1 MSLFI
6 RVQTSFWTHRKT
18 MRLRARIGDSAFWLP
33 PRLWSYAAEN
43 QPDGNF
49 ADYSAQELAMLLG
62 YSEDAQAML
71 QALQELGFMD
81 GMEIHDWNEHN
92 AYHQTFADRAKKAAE
107 ARWRGQDKTRQDKKG
122 DKQCLNS
129 TQAMLQASDQSI
141 SKARGTIQDL
151 RSFCVEIGLLA
162 SDGDSCF
169 YKWEGN
175 GWKNGT
181 AAIKDWRMTIRSW
194 KSAGYLPSQRNE
206 KPKPK
211 ASVR

>member
-92 AYHQTFADRAKKAAE
+92 AYHQTFADRAKNTK
-107 ARWRGQDKTRQDKKG
+107 
-122 DKQCLNS
+122 
-129 TQAMLQASDQSI
+129 
-141 SKARGTIQDL
+141 
-151 RSFCVEIGLLA
+151 F
-162 SDGDSCF
+162 F
-169 YKWEGN
+169 YK
-175 GWKNGT
+175 T
-181 AAIKDWRMTIRSW
+181 AEICK
-194 KSAGYLPSQRNE
+194 
-206 KPKPK
+206 
-211 ASVR
+211 SVRFIITA

>member
-1 MSLFI
+1 MKYKVLKPFFKLSEQ
-6 RVQTSFWTHRKT
+6 R
-18 MRLRARIGDSAFWLP
+18 
-33 PRLWSYAAEN
+33 N
-43 QPDGNF
+43 
-49 ADYSAQELAMLLG
+49 YSIDEVIEL
-62 YSEDAQAML
+62 SKEDA
-71 QALQELGFMD
+71 
-81 GMEIHDWNEHN
+81 
-92 AYHQTFADRAKKAAE
+92 
-107 ARWRGQDKTRQDKKG
+107 
-122 DKQCLNS
+122 
-129 TQAMLQASDQSI
+129 QAMLQASDQSI